1 MHIPENYLSPSTCG
15 VLGAVMVPIWLLS
28 IRKVKE
34 TVPREKLPLLGVAA
48 AFSFLAMMFNVPL
61 PGGTTGHA
69 VGGTLIAILLG
80 PYAACLSVSVALLI
94 QALFFGDGGILA
106 FGANSFN
113 MAFALP
119 FT

>member
-34 TVPREKLPLLGVAA
+34 TVPREKLPLLGIAA
-48 AFSFLAMMFNVPL
+48 AFSFLAMMFNIPL

-69 VGGTLIAILLG
+69 VGGTLIAILFG
-80 PYAACLSVSVALLI
+80 P
-94 QALFFGDGGILA
+94 
-106 FGANSFN
+106 
-113 MAFALP
+113 
-119 FT
+119 